1 MKCHDLPPTVFDSP
15 CAAARV
21 DEALLREFAGMQ
33 ALGAALHRGA
43 RCELSAWSFES
54 LGLWC
59 GRFCLGAEK
68 AADSLAICP
77 HVTSPGPG

>member
-21 DEALLREFAGMQ
+21 DEALLRELAGMQ

-43 RCELSAWSFES
+43 RCELSAWS
-54 LGLWC
+54 L
-59 GRFCLGAEK
+59 RA
-68 AADSLAICP
+68 
-77 HVTSPGPG
+77 